1 VTPLPEPHLRAVAA
15 PGAVALSGDGLAL
28 AYAALERVRSE
39 HRLDRLI
46 VVVDDA
52 RLGRQLLVVP
62 RGQLA
67 SAEVDEELGWRADPA
82 LAESPTDLDLAV
94 ALCRLAVRAASD
106 DDRSAGPL
114 DELELALRRLDGV
127 EAVTMDDGGELLLVQ
142 TGPTAPPGLNRAVL
156 ETVKTRLDRTVVV
169 QLVGPGG
176 PAGRDGRTPEAISW
190 APDAPLEVVAVRTE
204 PETGELEV
212 HLRGGDVRTLGRT
225 ASRGLV
231 GAATAT
237 LEAWHAR
244 PDAPQRAIG
253 WARTVETSADG
264 RFVVAVALE
273 DSRRVTV
280 AHGIGSGPNPLEAAV
295 AATVDALIR

>member
-1 VTPLPEPHLRAVAA
+1 MTPLPEPHLQAVAA

-114 DELELALRRLDGV
+114 DELELALRRLNGV
-127 EAVTMDDGGELLLVQ
+127 EAVTMDGGELLLVQ
-142 TGPTAPPGLNRAVL
+142 TGPTSPPGLNRAVL

-176 PAGRDGRTPEAISW
+176 PAGRDGQTPEAISW

-244 PDAPQRAIG
+244 PDAPRRAIG
-253 WARTVETSADG
+253 WARTVETSGDG

>member
-1 VTPLPEPHLRAVAA
+1 MTPLPEPHLRAVAA

-39 HRLDRLI
+39 HRLDQLI

-67 SAEVDEELGWRADPA
+67 SAEVDEALGWRADPA
-82 LAESPTDLDLAV
+82 LDESPTDLDLAV
-94 ALCRLAVRAASD
+94 ALCRLAVRDASD

-114 DELELALRRLDGV
+114 DELELALRRLEGV
-127 EAVTMDDGGELLLVQ
+127 EAVTMDDDGELLLVQ

-156 ETVKTRLDRTVVV
+156 ETVRTRLDRTVVV

-176 PAGRDGRTPEAISW
+176 PVGRTPDAISW
-190 APDAPLEVVAVRTE
+190 APGAPLEVVAVHTE

-253 WARTVETSADG
+253 WARTVETSGDG